1 MEHRMDMRFPL
12 RLHAAVFSNDNRLEG
27 ITQDLSFEGACV
39 QLAPTQD
46 IKPQLRQPVRVQLD
60 LGTSTLELTAMVVRV
75 DEQCIGLMFGRYSN
89 AAEQQL
95 GTLFTGWADRYG
107 SALFGQRTSAR

>member
-12 RLHAAVFSNDNRLEG
+12 RLRASVVSNDSRLEG
-27 ITQDLSFEGACV
+27 ITKDLSFEGACV
-39 QLAPTQD
+39 QMASTQD

-60 LGTSTLELTAMVVRV
+60 LGASTLELTAMVVRIN
-75 DEQCIGLMFGRYSN
+75 EQCIGLMFARYSN

-107 SALFGQRTSAR
+107 SALFGQRAGAR